1 MQGVV
6 LAAAR
11 GSNGAGVYAV
21 RRDVSE
27 VRLLYAHRRAAS
39 AAERRHEE
47 VGIEA
52 AAAGA
57 MIIGETPK
65 EVVVAHR
72 HPGEMMQWAAR
83 EERC

>member
-1 MQGVV
+1 
-6 LAAAR
+6 
-11 GSNGAGVYAV
+11 VYAV
-21 RRDVSE
+21 RRDVNE
-27 VRLLYAHRRAAS
+27 VRLLYARRRGEAS
-39 AAERRHEE
+39 AAERRREE

-57 MIIGETPK
+57 MTIGESPK

-72 HPGEMMQWAAR
+72 HLGEMIQWAAR